1 MDPRR
6 LALALLVSLAL
17 ASGATYVIYSRLRK
31 QAATTAP
38 TVTKKIVGAQ
48 HNLEAGLP
56 LKDEDLTLIDWPV
69 SLVPLTSF
77 AKKDE
82 LLGRALINPVAEK
95 MPILQPDLA
104 LPNSGIALSTKIP
117 PGMRAVSVPSN
128 EIVGVAGFLFPHSR
142 VDVLATWTDP
152 QTKVSTTETVLQ
164 DVEVLATGQV
174 VQPDP
179 QGKPQTVTVVTLLMS
194 PEDSE
199 KLTLV
204 RTNSGMQFVLRNGAD
219 QLQTKVVPVN
229 WKQVSSAEEVKAAA
243 AAPRRKKPQP
253 KVQAAAAPPAPPV
266 YLIEV
271 IRGEKRSV
279 ETIQLQETPR

>member
-38 TVTKKIVGAQ
+38 TATKKIVGAQ
-48 HNLEAGLP
+48 HNLEAGIP
-56 LKDEDLTLIDWPV
+56 LKDEDLTLIDWPAT
-69 SLVPLTSF
+69 LVPLTAF
-77 AKKDE
+77 QKKDE
-82 LLGRALINPVAEK
+82 LIGRALINPVLEK

-104 LPNSGIALSTKIP
+104 VAGSGIALSAKIP

-128 EIVGVAGFLFPHSR
+128 EIVGVAGFIFPHSR

-152 QTKVSTTETVLQ
+152 KTAVATTQTVLQ
-164 DVEVLATGQV
+164 DVEVLAAGQV

-179 QGKPQTVTVVTLLMS
+179 QGKPQTVTVVTLLLS

-204 RTNSGMQFVLRNGAD
+204 RMNSGMQFVLRSGAD
-219 QLQTKVVPVN
+219 KDRPKVPSVN
-229 WKQVSSAEEVKAAA
+229 WKAIATGEEVKAPA

-253 KVQAAAAPPAPPV
+253 KIAAVPPPPTV
-266 YLIEV
+266 YSIEV
-271 IRGEKRSV
+271 IRGDRRSV
-279 ETIQLQETPR
+279 ETIPQ